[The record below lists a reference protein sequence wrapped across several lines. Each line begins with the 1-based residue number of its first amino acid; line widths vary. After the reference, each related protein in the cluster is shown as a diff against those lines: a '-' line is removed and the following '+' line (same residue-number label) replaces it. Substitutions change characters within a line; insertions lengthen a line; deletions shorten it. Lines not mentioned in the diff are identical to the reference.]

1 MARSSDA
8 TRSKIIASAYALI
21 RKHGFARVRMD
32 DIAAGAK
39 VTKRTLYHHYDS
51 KDSLLAAMLAAQS
64 EHAIAAFMQIVAR
77 SSRDPETLV
86 ETLFRDLA
94 TWTSSKKWE
103 GSGFT
108 RLAVELADLPGHPAR
123 RMAHQHKGALETYLA
138 ERLAHVG
145 VSNAPAFAREVSL
158 LLEGAMVMVLIHG
171 DRSYVEAAAG
181 AARTLLRARV
191 DSDAARDVGGR

>member
-1 MARSSDA
+1 MTRSAEA
-8 TRSKIIASAYALI
+8 TRSKIIASAYRLI
-21 RKHGFARVRMD
+21 RRHGFARVRMD

-51 KDSLLAAMLAAQS
+51 KDSLIAAMLAAQS
-64 EHAIAAFMQIVAR
+64 ELATAAFVRIVDR
-77 SSRDPETLV
+77 SDHDPEGLV
-86 ETLFRDLA
+86 DTLFRDLA
-94 TWTSSKKWE
+94 TWTTSKNWE

-123 RMAHQHKGALETYLA
+123 RMARQHKSGLETYLA
-138 ERLAHVG
+138 ERLASVELAG
-145 VSNAPAFAREVSL
+145 ATAFAREISL

-181 AARTLLRARV
+181 AAETLLRSRIHSVAGR
-191 DSDAARDVGGR
+191 DADGA